1 MQEDTKQQR
10 WHQNTVVKFVKV
22 AKAQSETSKGKGKGK
37 GKSSSVAASVAK
49 GSAKPSDPKVT
60 MTKVTPK
67 LIALLFLE
75 DTPAEGTHRAM
86 KQKKDDSSKGQ
97 K

>member
-1 MQEDTKQQR
+1 MTKVAPED
-10 WHQNTVVKFVKV
+10 HGEKFVKV

-37 GKSSSVAASVAK
+37 GKSSSAAASVAK

-60 MTKVTPK
+60 VTKVTPK
-67 LIALLFLE
+67 LITLLFLE
-75 DTPAEGTHRAM
+75 DTLAEGTCGAKKR
-86 KQKKDDSSKGQ
+86 KKDEGSKGQ